1 MSNTVLPADDKDFS
15 DFKEL
20 CQSTDKW
27 VLGYNKKKTKVYTKA
42 HPNSN
47 IKLLKVFENLFNLKK
62 SSI

>member
-27 VLGYNKKKTKVYTKA
+27 ILGYNKKKTKVYTKA
-42 HPNSN
+42 HPDSN
-47 IKLLKVFENLFNLKK
+47 IKLLKV
-62 SSI
+62 